1 MNENSKPQIIFIENG
16 KTESKSQIKIKDSN
30 EQLQK
35 MDSEKTKRK
44 QKNPTRRFKEKKPC
58 KKKNTNIQKIIRNES
73 NSIHAQNESS
83 SLSSKSKIND
93 CIQCRGLQTERIKTI
108 KKMLR
113 LLDRMTG
120 QDTKRKTG

>member
-16 KTESKSQIKIKDSN
+16 KTESKSQIKIKGSN

-58 KKKNTNIQKIIRNES
+58 KKKNTNIQKIIGNES